1 MDSVVRFAQRQG
13 RPWLVR
19 SLESFGN
26 VLLVDRRWL
35 RGPLGVR
42 KKYSGRRERERG
54 HWGRTRSYLTQQ
66 AHTVP
71 VTVLDA
77 FSDPFTVRV

>member
-1 MDSVVRFAQRQG
+1 MDSIERFALRQDH
-13 RPWLVR
+13 PWLVL

-54 HWGRTRSYLTQQ
+54 HWKRTRSYLMQQ
-66 AHTVP
+66 THCVP
-71 VTVLDA
+71 VIVWDA
-77 FSDPFTVRV
+77 FADPFTVRV